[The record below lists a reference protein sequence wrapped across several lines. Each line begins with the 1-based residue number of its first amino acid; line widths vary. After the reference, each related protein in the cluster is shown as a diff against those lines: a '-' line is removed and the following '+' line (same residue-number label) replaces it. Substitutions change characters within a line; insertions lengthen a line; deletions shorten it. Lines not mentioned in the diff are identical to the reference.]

1 MQLKKGFQTNVGI
14 VETVIAGIIVAAIL
28 GITKFVVKSN
38 GISQLPSQIVS
49 NSLLVD
55 NQDEL
60 YRKLRLFG
68 FCYAMNGGYKRW
80 NPYRERHLAI
90 FVNYF

>member
-14 VETVIAGIIVAAIL
+14 IETVIAGIIVAAIL

-60 YRKLRLFG
+60 YRKLI
-68 FCYAMNGGYKRW
+68 KH
-80 NPYRERHLAI
+80 REIL
-90 FVNYF
+90 

>member
-1 MQLKKGFQTNVGI
+1 MGI

-60 YRKLRLFG
+60 YRKLI
-68 FCYAMNGGYKRW
+68 KH
-80 NPYRERHLAI
+80 REIL
-90 FVNYF
+90 

>member
-14 VETVIAGIIVAAIL
+14 LETVIAGIIVAAIL
-28 GITKFVVKSN
+28 SITKFVVKSN

-60 YRKLRLFG
+60 YRKLI
-68 FCYAMNGGYKRW
+68 KH
-80 NPYRERHLAI
+80 REIL
-90 FVNYF
+90 

>member
-1 MQLKKGFQTNVGI
+1 VGI

-28 GITKFVVKSN
+28 DITKFVVKSN

-60 YRKLRLFG
+60 YRKLI
-68 FCYAMNGGYKRW
+68 KH
-80 NPYRERHLAI
+80 REIL
-90 FVNYF
+90 

>member
-1 MQLKKGFQTNVGI
+1 MQLKKGFQANLGI

-60 YRKLRLFG
+60 YRKLI
-68 FCYAMNGGYKRW
+68 KH
-80 NPYRERHLAI
+80 REIL
-90 FVNYF
+90 

>member
-1 MQLKKGFQTNVGI
+1 VQLKKGFQTNVGI
-14 VETVIAGIIVAAIL
+14 VETVIAGI
-28 GITKFVVKSN
+28 ITKFVVKSN

-60 YRKLRLFG
+60 YRKLI
-68 FCYAMNGGYKRW
+68 KH
-80 NPYRERHLAI
+80 REIL
-90 FVNYF
+90 

>member
-1 MQLKKGFQTNVGI
+1 VQLKKGFQTNVGI

-60 YRKLRLFG
+60 YRKLI
-68 FCYAMNGGYKRW
+68 KH
-80 NPYRERHLAI
+80 REIL
-90 FVNYF
+90 

>member
-1 MQLKKGFQTNVGI
+1 YTESFRIIWSGVQLKKGFQTNVGI

-28 GITKFVVKSN
+28 SITKFVVKSN

-60 YRKLRLFG
+60 YRKLI
-68 FCYAMNGGYKRW
+68 KH
-80 NPYRERHLAI
+80 REIL
-90 FVNYF
+90 

>member
-14 VETVIAGIIVAAIL
+14 IETVIAGIIVAAIL
-28 GITKFVVKSN
+28 SITKFVVKSN

-60 YRKLRLFG
+60 YRKLI
-68 FCYAMNGGYKRW
+68 KH
-80 NPYRERHLAI
+80 REIL
-90 FVNYF
+90 

>member
-1 MQLKKGFQTNVGI
+1 VGI

-60 YRKLRLFG
+60 YRKLI
-68 FCYAMNGGYKRW
+68 KH
-80 NPYRERHLAI
+80 REIL
-90 FVNYF
+90 

>member
-28 GITKFVVKSN
+28 SITKFVVKSN

-60 YRKLRLFG
+60 YRKLI
-68 FCYAMNGGYKRW
+68 KH
-80 NPYRERHLAI
+80 REIL
-90 FVNYF
+90 

>member
-1 MQLKKGFQTNVGI
+1 MQLKKEFQTNVGI

-60 YRKLRLFG
+60 YRKLI
-68 FCYAMNGGYKRW
+68 KH
-80 NPYRERHLAI
+80 REIL
-90 FVNYF
+90 

>member
-28 GITKFVVKSN
+28 DITKFVVKSN

-60 YRKLRLFG
+60 
-68 FCYAMNGGYKRW
+68 
-80 NPYRERHLAI
+80 
-90 FVNYF
+90 

>member
-14 VETVIAGIIVAAIL
+14 VETVIAGIIFAAIL
-28 GITKFVVKSN
+28 DITKFVVKSN

-60 YRKLRLFG
+60 YRKLI
-68 FCYAMNGGYKRW
+68 KH
-80 NPYRERHLAI
+80 REIL
-90 FVNYF
+90 

>member
-1 MQLKKGFQTNVGI
+1 VQLKKGFQTNVGI

-28 GITKFVVKSN
+28 DITKFVVKSN

-60 YRKLRLFG
+60 YRKLI
-68 FCYAMNGGYKRW
+68 KH
-80 NPYRERHLAI
+80 REIL
-90 FVNYF
+90 

>member
-1 MQLKKGFQTNVGI
+1 VQLKKGFQTNVGI

-28 GITKFVVKSN
+28 SITKFVVKSN

-60 YRKLRLFG
+60 YRKLI
-68 FCYAMNGGYKRW
+68 KH
-80 NPYRERHLAI
+80 REIL
-90 FVNYF
+90 

>member
-1 MQLKKGFQTNVGI
+1 VQLKKGFQTNVGI
-14 VETVIAGIIVAAIL
+14 LETVIAGIIVAAIL
-28 GITKFVVKSN
+28 SITKFVVKSN

-60 YRKLRLFG
+60 YRKLI
-68 FCYAMNGGYKRW
+68 KH
-80 NPYRERHLAI
+80 REIL
-90 FVNYF
+90 

>member
-28 GITKFVVKSN
+28 DITKFVVKSN

-60 YRKLRLFG
+60 YRKLI
-68 FCYAMNGGYKRW
+68 KH
-80 NPYRERHLAI
+80 REIL
-90 FVNYF
+90 

>member
-60 YRKLRLFG
+60 YRKLI
-68 FCYAMNGGYKRW
+68 KH
-80 NPYRERHLAI
+80 REIL
-90 FVNYF
+90 

>member
-14 VETVIAGIIVAAIL
+14 LETVIAGIIVAAIL
-28 GITKFVVKSN
+28 SITKFVVKSN

-60 YRKLRLFG
+60 
-68 FCYAMNGGYKRW
+68 
-80 NPYRERHLAI
+80 
-90 FVNYF
+90 

>member
-14 VETVIAGIIVAAIL
+14 VETVIAGIVVAAIL

-60 YRKLRLFG
+60 YRKLI
-68 FCYAMNGGYKRW
+68 KH
-80 NPYRERHLAI
+80 REIL
-90 FVNYF
+90 